1 MTRIRR
7 AFLATLLVT
16 TLGAA
21 GCGNDSSSTTST
33 SRSTTTTS
41 TTSTTQ
47 PSSVQPGSAVWPFA
61 VSPTRYTDPVEAAR
75 GFALDY
81 VGFVDPVVG
90 TFMAGDLR
98 SGEVAI
104 QPSPSGPVTTVV
116 VRKLGPDDTW
126 WVLAAS
132 TPNVQLRAPSASDT
146 ITSPVT
152 VSGEGTAFEGT
163 INVEI
168 RQDGTVTPLATDF
181 VTGGGNG
188 LMGPFS
194 KAISFSQP
202 SAAGGALL
210 LSSRSGEN
218 GYIWEASVTRV
229 SFG

>member
-1 MTRIRR
+1 MTRIRC
-7 AFLATLLVT
+7 AFLAAMLAS

-21 GCGNDSSSTTST
+21 GCGSDSSSTTST

-41 TTSTTQ
+41 TSQ
-47 PSSVQPGSAVWPFA
+47 PSNIQPGSAVWPFA
-61 VSPTRYTDPVEAAR
+61 GSPTRYTDPVEAAR

-90 TFMAGDLR
+90 TFMAGDPR

-116 VRKLGPDDTW
+116 VSKLAPDDTW

-163 INVEI
+163 ISVEI

-194 KAISFSQP
+194 KPIGFSQP

-218 GYIWEASVTRV
+218 GNIWEANVTRV